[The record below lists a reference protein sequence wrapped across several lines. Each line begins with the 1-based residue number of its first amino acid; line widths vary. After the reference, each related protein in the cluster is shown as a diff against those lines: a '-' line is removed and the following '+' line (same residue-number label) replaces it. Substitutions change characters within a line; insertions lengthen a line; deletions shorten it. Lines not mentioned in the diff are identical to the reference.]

1 METLPTI
8 SLLERLLFLR
18 KVRLFAGLAPSDLKQ
33 VARLARED
41 LHVDGAVLARE
52 GEVGDRMYVIAAGTV
67 QIVNK
72 SGNVRARRTAG
83 DAVGELSLVTDQPR
97 NATLV
102 CEGAVRVLTIG
113 RREFDAILRDRPEVA
128 RAIIG
133 VLGARL
139 TELTAA

>member
-8 SLLERLLFLR
+8 SLLERILFLR
-18 KVRLFAGLAPSDLKQ
+18 KVSLFAGLAPSDLKQ
-33 VARLARED
+33 LASLARED

-52 GEVGDRMYVIAAGTV
+52 GEAGDRMFVIASG
-67 QIVNK
+67 IVRVVAK
-72 SGNVRARRTAG
+72 DGRVRARRTAG
-83 DAVGELSLVTDQPR
+83 DVVGELSLVTDQPR

-102 CEGAVRVLTIG
+102 CEGEVRVLTIG
-113 RREFDAILRDRPEVA
+113 RREFEAILRDRPQVA
-128 RAIIG
+128 RAVIA